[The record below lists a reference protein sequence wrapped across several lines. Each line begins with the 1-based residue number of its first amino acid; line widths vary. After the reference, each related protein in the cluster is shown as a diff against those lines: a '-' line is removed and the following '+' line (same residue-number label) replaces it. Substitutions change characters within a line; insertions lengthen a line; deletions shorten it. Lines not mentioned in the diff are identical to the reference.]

1 MARSKFTIPIGRDIF
16 CLRVFLEIRSGS
28 DYMDSFAS
36 HRRRCQ
42 RLDRDSHCQ
51 GRLQIPQVIL
61 SLHSLEVGN
70 SCQYPFRLSGYLLFL
85 WLLITLH
92 LAGAWSDW
100 VTGNTTY
107 GTVVVVYTI
116 APIIILVS
124 VYARVRYVLVK
135 HMPPASELINLELQA
150 FENEKSHLMLVII
163 MFLLSVCSPALYLSS
178 CYHRTHNGISCFTC
192 LLLLL

>member
-1 MARSKFTIPIGRDIF
+1 M
-16 CLRVFLEIRSGS
+16 
-28 DYMDSFAS
+28 
-36 HRRRCQ
+36 
-42 RLDRDSHCQ
+42 
-51 GRLQIPQVIL
+51 IL

-150 FENEKSHLMLVII
+150 FENEKSHLMLVMI
-163 MFLLSVCSPALYLSS
+163 MLLLSVCCPALYLSS
-178 CYHRTHNGISCFTC
+178 CYHRTHNGIFCFTC
-192 LLLLL
+192 LLLLLQYLTAETSMLRVTDVLESTVCQSYAYIQTLDAASRFIMMRHAADSRSKGLFKADVD